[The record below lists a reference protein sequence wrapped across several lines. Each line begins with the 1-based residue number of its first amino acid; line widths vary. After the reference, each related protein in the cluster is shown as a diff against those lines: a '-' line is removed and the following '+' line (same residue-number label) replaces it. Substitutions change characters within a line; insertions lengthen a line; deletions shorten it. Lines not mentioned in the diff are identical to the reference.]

1 MPNYIIQFSS
11 EAKKDLINIFNY
23 IMYSLNKPKIAKKK
37 VEKIKLTIYKSIDNP
52 EIYPIIQEDIL
63 SKYNLRKIVIDNH
76 IVFYTISNNIIYI
89 VRILYARK
97 NWINL
102 L

>member
-1 MPNYIIQFSS
+1 LPNYIIQFSA
-11 EAKKDLINIFNY
+11 EAKKDLTNIFNY
-23 IMYSLNKPKIAKKK
+23 IFYSLNEPNIAKKK
-37 VEKIKLTIYKSIDNP
+37 IEKIKLAIYNLKTNP

-63 SKYNLRKIVIDNH
+63 SKYDLRKIVIDNH
-76 IVFYTISNNIIYI
+76 IIFYTVLNNTIYI

>member
-1 MPNYIIQFSS
+1 MPNYIIQFSA
-11 EAKKDLINIFNY
+11 EAKKDLTNIFNY
-23 IMYSLNKPKIAKKK
+23 IFYSLNEPNIAKKK
-37 VEKIKLTIYKSIDNP
+37 IEKIKLAIYNLKTNP

-63 SKYNLRKIVIDNH
+63 SKYDLRKIVIDNH
-76 IVFYTISNNIIYI
+76 IIFYTVLNNTICI
-89 VRILYARK
+89 VRILYARR

>member
-11 EAKKDLINIFNY
+11 EAKKDLTNIFNY
-23 IMYSLNKPKIAKKK
+23 IFYSLNEPKIAKKK
-37 VEKIKLTIYKSIDNP
+37 IEKIKLAIYNLKTNP
-52 EIYPIIQEDIL
+52 EMYPIIQEDIL
-63 SKYNLRKIVIDNH
+63 SKYDLRKIIIDNH

-89 VRILYARK
+89 VRILYARR